1 MDFDMNNIGNK
12 IRKIRELKNI
22 PPKDIAD
29 QLDMSPQNYLKI
41 ERDEV
46 NLSVDRLL
54 QISEIFGM
62 KVEEVLTFDEK
73 MVFNNHGEIKGG
85 VNVQSVNNGSITTF
99 PEEMKLLYEDKI
111 SLLEEK
117 IKWLEEKIR
126 GSEKK

>member
-1 MDFDMNNIGNK
+1 MNNLGNK

-22 PPKDIAD
+22 PPKDIAE

-46 NLSVDRLL
+46 TLSVDRLL

-62 KVEEVLTFDEK
+62 KPEEVLTFDEK

-85 VNVQSVNNGSITTF
+85 VNVQSVNNGSINAF
-99 PEEMKLLYEDKI
+99 PEDLKRLYEENAKLLQDKI
-111 SLLEEK
+111 QFLEEK
-117 IKWLEEKIR
+117 IKWLEERK
-126 GSEKK
+126 